1 MFSIFSFFTA
11 VIWLNLALLV
21 VAVFSRQTAFLVKH
35 STALLLWLVGLGVV
49 RALLPLDFKFSY
61 IIQSWRVMPA
71 LMSWLKAPV
80 LQTMPTVT
88 VGTLLVGVWILGAAI
103 VLAGTGIRLWREY
116 KARRRYRFTENQQI
130 QDVFARLRLKRAT
143 LSISPDVVTPMM
155 TGVFRAHIFLP
166 DITLT
171 DEQWMHVLQ
180 HEYQHYVSRDI
191 FVKLFYLLL
200 RAAFWWNPVIH
211 WFDGKL
217 NHLLELRCDEQL
229 TRRMQE
235 EEKEQYL
242 YSLLTV
248 ANQLHGKAS
257 YAVTTMAFVGAKT
270 GFELKQRFQLVL
282 SEKKA
287 NVFVRCAGVALLV
300 VLFIASFLVVVQ
312 PAGLPRGNRMETGY
326 DVTPENAYITINQN
340 NEINL
345 YADKDWVATLTE
357 AHLQQE
363 PFCALLIYKEDE
375 N

>member
-1 MFSIFSFFTA
+1 MFSIFFTA

-80 LQTMPTVT
+80 LQTMPIVT

-248 ANQLHGKAS
+248 ANHLHGKAS

-282 SEKKA
+282 SEKKTSRRA
-287 NVFVRCAGVALLV
+287 RIAGMALLIL
-300 VLFIASFLVVVQ
+300 LFVGSFLVVVQ
-312 PAGLPRGNRMETGY
+312 PAGFPQGSRVETGY
-326 DVTPENAYITINQN
+326 FVTPENAYIMITGED
-340 NEINL
+340 EIKL
-345 YADKDWVATLTE
+345 YADGDWVATMNE
-357 AHLQQE
+357 RQFRQE
-363 PFCALLIYKEDE
+363 PFCSLPVHKEDKS
-375 N
+375 